1 MKDLVKYDRL
11 FSIYK
16 GMLTKCQYVYMS
28 MYYIQDYSLVE
39 IAELHNVTK
48 QSVAFSISQAEKK
61 LISLEKKLKFDEL
74 LTKTAD
80 SLEKVC
86 EKLEENGD
94 SVRAVA
100 DIREIVEDLL

>member
-16 GMLTKCQYVYMS
+16 GMLTKCQYEYMS

-61 LISLEKKLKFDEL
+61 LKFDEF
-74 LTKTAD
+74 LTKMSD

-86 EKLEENGD
+86 EKLEENSNGEE
-94 SVRAVA
+94 AIA

>member
-16 GMLTKCQYVYMS
+16 GMLTKCQYEYMS
-28 MYYIQDYSLVE
+28 MYYTQDYSLVE

-61 LISLEKKLKFDEL
+61 LVSLEKKLKFNEL
-74 LTKTAD
+74 LNKTAG
-80 SLEKVC
+80 SLENVC
-86 EKLEENGD
+86 KKLEENGNTQ
-94 SVRAVA
+94 AVT